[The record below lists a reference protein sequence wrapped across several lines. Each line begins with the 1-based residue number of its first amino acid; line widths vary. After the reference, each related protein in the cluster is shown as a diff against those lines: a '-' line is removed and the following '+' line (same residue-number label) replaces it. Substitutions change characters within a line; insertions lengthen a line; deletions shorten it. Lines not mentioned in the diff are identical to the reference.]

1 VELHQIRYF
10 LALARSLNFTRAAE
24 QCNVTQ
30 PALTKAIQKLELEL
44 GGVLIHR
51 ERQLTQLTD
60 LGKLVLPSL
69 ERAFMAAES
78 VRASAEEFQR
88 REIAPLK
95 LALASCISASILEGP
110 LTEIAKFM
118 PGLQVE
124 LIEAEPGEID
134 EMLLSGAINAAI
146 TGDDTGGPSLRIDHW
161 ALFEERFSVLTPRS
175 SRYAERPELSID
187 TLAQATWLER
197 VGCEG
202 GARLWRGL
210 FAETV
215 EPKIGHRGRHLAH
228 LQYMVSAGLGLML
241 WPEHAPHLDSLVVR
255 QIEGDPLHRTI
266 QLRVVQGRRYS
277 PALEA
282 LVKIARVHDWT
293 KAFPRPEV
301 TVVEDALEP
310 SRIYAAAEP
319 CAATA

>member
-1 VELHQIRYF
+1 MELHQIRYF

-30 PALTKAIQKLELEL
+30 PALTKAIQKLEMEL

-60 LGKLVLPSL
+60 LGKLVLPAL
-69 ERAFMAAES
+69 QRTYGAAEA

-95 LALASCISASILEGP
+95 IALASCISASIIEAP
-110 LTEIAKFM
+110 LAEIARFM

-124 LIEAEPGEID
+124 LVEAEPAELN
-134 EMLLSGAINAAI
+134 ELLLSGVVNAAFA
-146 TGDDTGGPSLRIDHW
+146 GDDVGEISARIDHW
-161 ALFEERFSVLTPRS
+161 DLFLEQFLILAPKR
-175 SRYAERPELSID
+175 SRYAERRAIPVD
-187 TLAQATWLER
+187 VLAQATWLER
-197 VGCEG
+197 TGCDGASQFWRSLFGEG
-202 GARLWRGL
+202 
-210 FAETV
+210 V
-215 EPKIGHRGRHLAH
+215 EPKIGHRGHHLAH

-241 WPEHAPHLDSLVVR
+241 WPEHAPHLETLVAR
-255 QIEGDPLHRTI
+255 PIEGNRVQRHI

-282 LVKIARVHDWT
+282 LVKIARLHDWT
-293 KAFPRPEV
+293 AAFPALDPA
-301 TVVEDALEP
+301 DADPDDLRALGCDGEA
-310 SRIYAAAEP
+310 RR
-319 CAATA
+319 ATA